1 MAKFEFEIIKRLE
14 IVTTVVIRAK
24 DEEEAE
30 EKVKEKI
37 ENGLCDQITWIEPK
51 GWHTETDETDFQLR

>member
-1 MAKFEFEIIKRLE
+1 MAKFEFEVTKRLE
-14 IVTTVVIRAK
+14 IVTIVAIRAK

-30 EKVKEKI
+30 QKIEEKI
-37 ENGLCDQITWIEPK
+37 AAGLCDGITWVEPK